1 MNARHLHSST
11 VRRDAGFTLIE
22 ALVALLILSI
32 GLVGLAGLQTL
43 SMRNNYSA
51 FQRSQAVLKAYDAM
65 DRMRANRAT
74 ALAGGYN
81 RSYGDAVPAQTCNS
95 TCNAAQMAQSDER
108 EWVTS
113 LQRLPSGD
121 GAITVASGV
130 ATVRVRWDDDRNP
143 ATTPDEFRLDT
154 QL

>member
-1 MNARHLHSST
+1 MTRIHTNLTRHRHS
-11 VRRDAGFTLIE
+11 AGFTLIE

-51 FQRSQAVLKAYDAM
+51 FQRSQAVLKAYDALSGDY
-65 DRMRANRAT
+65 DRAYA
-74 ALAGGYN
+74 A
-81 RSYGDAVPAQTCNS
+81 AVPTQTCTSTCNS
-95 TCNAAQMAQSDER
+95 TQMAASDLR
-108 EWVTS
+108 EWVTA

-121 GAITVASGV
+121 GAIVVDNSGI
-130 ATVRVRWDDDRNP
+130 ATVTVRWDDNRDGNVS
-143 ATTPDEFRLDT
+143 DVFRLDT

>member
-1 MNARHLHSST
+1 MNQRRLIKPT

-43 SMRNNYSA
+43 SMRNNYGA
-51 FQRSQAVLKAYDAM
+51 YQRSQAVLKAYDAM

-74 ALAGGYN
+74 ALAGGYD
-81 RSYGDAVPAQTCNS
+81 RGYGDAVPTTTCDA
-95 TCNAAQMAQSDER
+95 TCSAAQMAQSDER

-113 LQRLPSGD
+113 LQRLPGGD
-121 GAITVASGV
+121 GAIAITGDIV
-130 ATVRVRWDDDRNP
+130 TVRVHWDDDRNP
-143 ATTPDEFRLDT
+143 DTAMTEFRLDT